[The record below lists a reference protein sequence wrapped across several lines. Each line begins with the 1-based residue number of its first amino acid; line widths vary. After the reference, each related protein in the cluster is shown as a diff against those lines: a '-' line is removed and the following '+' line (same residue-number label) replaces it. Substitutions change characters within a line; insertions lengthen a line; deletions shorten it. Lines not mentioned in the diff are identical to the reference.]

1 MAEVTKHSNDP
12 EPEFPG
18 ENPQVSHERKDVNV
32 FQITAFGIALLFS
45 CIVVVFAMWAMFD
58 FLYGR
63 ESAKNPANPPSMVME
78 RQKLPPQPR
87 LQATPKIELN
97 RLRHNEQEILSS
109 YGWLDQGKGTV
120 RVPIDVAIDIVAKKG
135 LPSKP
140 SPAGQAN
147 DGYRTIP
154 EVSSSGRTLE
164 RIAQ

>member
-12 EPEFPG
+12 GPERPG

-32 FQITAFGIALLFS
+32 FQITAFGIALLFG
-45 CIVVVFAMWAMFD
+45 CIVVIFAMWAMFD
-58 FLYGR
+58 FLYSR
-63 ESAKNPANPPSMVME
+63 ENAKNPTNRPSMVTE

-87 LQATPKIELN
+87 LQAIPKIELGK
-97 RLRHNEQEILSS
+97 LRHNEEQILTSF
-109 YGWLDQGKGTV
+109 GWLDQGKGTV
-120 RVPIDVAIDIVAKKG
+120 RIPIDLAIDIVAKKG
-135 LPSKP
+135 LPSRP